1 MSSSHDRD
9 AASVE
14 AARTNVRVDLPDA
27 FQAEIRELARVLP
40 ELDYFQ
46 LLGIARGAP
55 AEEIRDAFFE
65 RSKRFHPDRYMTW
78 IGIWQLPGFWEQ
90 THNRKRPCSL
100 PDPRMGR
107 GLRRSWLRPM

>member
-65 RSKRFHPDRYMTW
+65 RSKRVDRLWKHCVPPLNKVQSCRQRQPYT
-78 IGIWQLPGFWEQ
+78 
-90 THNRKRPCSL
+90 
-100 PDPRMGR
+100 
-107 GLRRSWLRPM
+107 